1 MITPQLTE
9 QYGQVLRVSVVR
21 AILSPCVCA
30 YTGPRLNP
38 NTETPAP
45 PIKVVLMKVRLET
58 SMTGTPSNSNCEI
71 ADRTT
76 RGCSNRGEIK
86 ASMDCCAGARIY
98 RRCFRNIAALAFSVC
113 LWPRIFGETYVIIV
127 STQ

>member
-9 QYGQVLRVSVVR
+9 QYGHVLRVSVVL
-21 AILSPCVCA
+21 AILSPCACA
-30 YTGPRLNP
+30 YTGARLNP

-71 ADRTT
+71 AGRTT
-76 RGCSNRGEIK
+76 WGVQIEGDKKVDELSCENSSPK
-86 ASMDCCAGARIY
+86 DYASLGIPQLPPPC
-98 RRCFRNIAALAFSVC
+98 ALAKNFS
-113 LWPRIFGETYVIIV
+113 
-127 STQ
+127 